1 MNTETNLPPFERA
14 LRELDR
20 GTLHDIVSKQLENG
34 ISGTGGFLDQ
44 LVVPAMD
51 RLGEL
56 WEQGE
61 VSLAQLY
68 LAGRICE
75 ELVSVIPAEMAS
87 PRPDQPKVAI
97 AVLGDYHRLGK
108 RMVISA
114 LKSASIAVVDLG
126 HGLTVD
132 DCVKKALENETKIL
146 LVSVLM
152 LPSALKVRDLRA
164 RLDKDIRIVVGGA
177 PFRLDARLSDEVG
190 ADAMGRNSAEA
201 TRIVSHLIGA
211 MR

>member
-1 MNTETNLPPFERA
+1 MNTEAHLPRFERA

-20 GTLHDIVSKQLENG
+20 GTLHDIVTAQLENG
-34 ISGTGGFLDQ
+34 ISGAGSFLDQ

-56 WEQGE
+56 WERGD

-75 ELVSVIPAEMAS
+75 ELVGVIPAELAS

-97 AVLGDYHRLGK
+97 AVLGDYHLLGK

-126 HGLTVD
+126 HGLTVE
-132 DCVKKALENETKIL
+132 DCVTQARMQAVEIL
-146 LVSVLM
+146 LISVLM
-152 LPSALKVRDLRA
+152 LPSALKVREVRA
-164 RLDKDIRIVVGGA
+164 GLGGDIRIVVGGA
-177 PFRLDARLSDEVG
+177 PFRLDARLYQEVG

-201 TRIVSHLIGA
+201 TRIVSELIGA
-211 MR
+211 KR